1 MELQKINLE
10 PNQKQSSV
18 TARPVVS
25 TSKPIINSMSK
36 DSFFTPVKI
45 ASFVIVLILGLGTGY
60 LLKNKTGG
68 IGGSRNSGPVIA
80 RNVPEAG
87 VKEGDIIG
95 IQDTT
100 SFKDSSTG
108 VLQKGGLDGEGSH
121 NLLRPGGSSQTVYL
135 TSSVVDLDAF
145 VGHQVTVWGETFKGQ
160 KVGWLMDVGRV
171 KVEKLNAPN
180 PQ

>member
-10 PNQKQSSV
+10 TGSKQPPV

-25 TSKPIINSMSK
+25 TNKPIIDPMPK
-36 DSFFTPVKI
+36 ESFFTPVKI
-45 ASFVIVLILGLGTGY
+45 VSFVVVLVLGLGTGY
-60 LLKNKTGG
+60 LLKNRTNLGAT
-68 IGGSRNSGPVIA
+68 RNSGPVIA

-95 IQDTT
+95 IQDTG

-121 NLLRPGGSSQTVYL
+121 NLLRPGGLSQTVYL

-160 KVGWLMDVGRV
+160 KAGWLMDVGRV

>member
-10 PNQKQSSV
+10 PKSKPVASV
-18 TARPVVS
+18 TKTIP
-25 TSKPIINSMSK
+25 NSMPK
-36 DSFFTPVKI
+36 ENFFTPVTI
-45 ASFVIVLILGLGTGY
+45 TSLVVFLLLGLGSGY
-60 LLKNKTGG
+60 LLKTRVGA
-68 IGGSRNSGPVIA
+68 GSARNTGPVIA

-87 VKEGDIIG
+87 LKEGDIIG
-95 IQDTT
+95 MQDTST
-100 SFKDSSTG
+100 FKDSSTG

-121 NLLRPGGSSQTVYL
+121 QLLRPGGPSQTVYL
-135 TSSVVDLDAF
+135 TSSVIDLDAF
-145 VGHQVTVWGETFKGQ
+145 VGDQVTVWGETFKGQ

>member
-1 MELQKINLE
+1 MELQKINLGT
-10 PNQKQSSV
+10 S
-18 TARPVVS
+18 VS
-25 TSKPIINSMSK
+25 TSKLVTNSVSK
-36 DSFFTPVKI
+36 DSFFTPIKI
-45 ASFVIVLILGLGTGY
+45 VSFVIVLILGFGSGY
-60 LLKNKTGG
+60 LFRNKVGG

-80 RNVPEAG
+80 RNVPESG

-121 NLLRPGGSSQTVYL
+121 NLLRPGGVSQIVYL

-145 VGHQVTVWGETFKGQ
+145 VGDQVTVWGETFKGQ
-160 KVGWLMDVGRV
+160 KAGWLMDVGRV